1 MMTINTDPVTP
12 TEKAATSIFML
23 LASMQLAFILSTIN
37 QIILDISKEQ
47 KEYKNDLNVLN
58 LFMRRKKIDM

>member
-1 MMTINTDPVTP
+1 MMTINTDPVSP
-12 TEKAATSIFML
+12 TEKVATSIFML
-23 LASMQLAFILSTIN
+23 LASMQFAFILSTIN